1 VRIICLKHDKLFCRE
16 IDGKSNE
23 INMLSTGLRFSHF
36 GVLSAS
42 SGRTFKRTILFP
54 EEPKSATN
62 ERQRN
67 RERKRERER
76 NEEGRLKKRSKVR
89 IP

>member
-1 VRIICLKHDKLFCRE
+1 ME
-16 IDGKSNE
+16 I
-23 INMLSTGLRFSHF
+23 FHF
-36 GVLSAS
+36 DVLSAS
-42 SGRTFKRTILFP
+42 SDRTFKRTILFP

-67 RERKRERER
+67 RERER